1 MLKLFTVLKSEL
13 SDKRIYVLD
22 VNRYAM
28 SLFSELAL
36 RGIRVSGFVTRNPEF
51 AGETLIGL
59 PVVTFADLAGRDDAL
74 VVVRD
79 RVTPEAKAD
88 AGDVPIATLAEI
100 TEPDPELR
108 GKNVRIYGTGQMGW
122 NTLKEL
128 DGDFAHVTGFVQTK
142 PDGHTKVAGL
152 PIEVFDEVAWTED
165 DIVIVGVQATYVLDE
180 VVAHIAQTDFPGTAY
195 LKDFVMTLEAW
206 SIDWPPLL
214 NLALTAGRRIVACC
228 DTATSR
234 ELFERVMRTCGVQ
247 VDRIVSFEDFWEL
260 ADEDPEHCL
269 LFAESLSCPRRCE
282 MVEAAYDMG
291 FSLAD
296 RNIASLRKVTHNI
309 DMESRRLPYEHD
321 LRLGASIDFTHV
333 GGLPGWAVHGDA
345 ACEGARIMVL
355 GGSTSSE
362 VYVGESW
369 PSMLHRML
377 ESEGIENVVFNGAHE
392 SNPAIKE
399 LLRMERD
406 ICWLKP
412 TVVVSMSGV
421 NDRMPARDKF
431 DAARGENPVASWKR
445 TERHMKAIAESE
457 GARFFAFY
465 QPINSTKP
473 KGDLFENTWFMMSV
487 LGGAWHNDELSD
499 DDFYTNIID
508 LFWDTPEAYIDIC
521 HYSEAGNAQIARV
534 VFDTIKESL

>member
-51 AGETLIGL
+51 AGETLIDL
-59 PVVTFADLAGRDDAL
+59 PVVTFVDLAGRDDAL

-88 AGDVPIATLAEI
+88 AGDVPILTLAEI

-180 VVAHIAQTDFPGTAY
+180 VVAHIAQADFPGTAY

-214 NLALTAGRRIVACC
+214 NLALKAGRRIVACC

-247 VDRIVSFEDFWEL
+247 VDRIVSFEDIWEL
-260 ADEDPEHCL
+260 ADEDPAQCL
-269 LFAESLSCPRRCE
+269 LIVDSFARERRCE

-296 RNIASLRKVTHNI
+296 RNLASLRKVTHNLA
-309 DMESRRLPYEHD
+309 MESRQYGYEVD
-321 LRLGASIDFTHV
+321 GRLGVSIDFSHM

-369 PSMLHRML
+369 PSKLHRML

-457 GARFFAFY
+457 GARFYVFY
-465 QPINSTKP
+465 QPNNISKQPESIFEAIFSRMTMS
-473 KGDLFENTWFMMSV
+473 GDGRMVEEIRS
-487 LGGAWHNDELSD
+487 
-499 DDFYTNIID
+499 DDFYINLGS
-508 LFWDTPEAYIDIC
+508 LFWNKPEAYIDVC
-521 HYSEAGNAQIARV
+521 HYSDEGNAELARV
-534 VFDTIKESL
+534 VYDTIKDSL